1 MLLNISEVKNLIDKK
16 EILFLAGDENL
27 LKDLPK
33 GKWIGGTIPYFMS
46 EQGGLSTNQK
56 IFANSLP
63 DFIKDIQ
70 IKFYSEKELAL
81 IPQDAPDNGFSMI
94 IIPALSA
101 VHAAYAEKAPN
112 IDGIFFKS
120 IIGWIAGIHLDDMGK
135 VTPKVYN
142 GLTGEMSEN
151 KAVVMHVTLPQNK
164 IAQIGIINIFEQGGG
179 DTIEFDTEGFS
190 VKDCLINGKK
200 QNFCEYI
207 LKNKIDTKL
216 PLVANYCGAMV
227 NVSFQTIDEQNKA
240 INFYAPVFKDVP
252 YKIANPVQ
260 DYVKDFTAQLN
271 KEKINPIFSCNCILN
286 YLYSE
291 LENKKTG
298 NLTGPVTFGEIAYQL
313 LNQTLTYLE
322 IK

>member
-1 MLLNISEVKNLIDKK
+1 MLLKINEIKELIDKK

-27 LKDLPK
+27 LKDLPV
-33 GKWIGGTIPYFMS
+33 GRWIAGTIPYFMS

-56 IFANSLP
+56 IFATSLP

-70 IKFYSEKELAL
+70 IKFYNENEFSS
-81 IPQDAPDNGFSMI
+81 IPKDAPDNGFSMI

-101 VHAAYAEKAPN
+101 IHAAYAEKAPN
-112 IDGIFFKS
+112 IDGIFFKP

-135 VTPKVYN
+135 ITPKVYN

-151 KAVVMHVTLPQNK
+151 KAVVMHVTLSQDK
-164 IAQIGIINIFEQGGG
+164 IAQIGIINIFEQGDG

-207 LKNKIDTKL
+207 LNNKIDTKL

-227 NVSFQTIDEQNKA
+227 NVSFQTIDEQNKS
-240 INFYAPVFKDVP
+240 INFYAPVFKGVQ
-252 YKIANPVQ
+252 YKIANPVE
-260 DYVKDFTAQLN
+260 DYVKDFTVQLN
-271 KEKINPIFSCNCILN
+271 KEKINPVFSCNCILN

-298 NLTGPVTFGEIAYQL
+298 NITGPVTFGEIAYQL